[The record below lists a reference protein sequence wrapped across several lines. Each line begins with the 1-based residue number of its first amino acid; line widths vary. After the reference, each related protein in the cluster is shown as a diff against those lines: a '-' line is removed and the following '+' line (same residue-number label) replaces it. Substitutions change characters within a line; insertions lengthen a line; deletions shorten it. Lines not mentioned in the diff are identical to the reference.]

1 MVEWNDLKETVA
13 RAYDSKNCPNCGAP
27 IVNEK
32 CPYCGCVF
40 VDFACMD
47 VDKPFYIKI
56 NKNGIIHILKVKL
69 NYAEMTQTESASY
82 YDNCRY
88 MTFSPVRELDMNFT
102 IL

>member
-27 IVNEK
+27 IDNEK

-47 VDKPFYIKI
+47 ADEPFYVKI
-56 NKNGIIHILKVKL
+56 NKNGVIHIVKVIL
-69 NYAEMTQTESASY
+69 NRVEMTQTNVTSY
-82 YDNCRY
+82 YDNCSY
-88 MTFSPVRELDMNFT
+88 MTFSPVRELSMNFT